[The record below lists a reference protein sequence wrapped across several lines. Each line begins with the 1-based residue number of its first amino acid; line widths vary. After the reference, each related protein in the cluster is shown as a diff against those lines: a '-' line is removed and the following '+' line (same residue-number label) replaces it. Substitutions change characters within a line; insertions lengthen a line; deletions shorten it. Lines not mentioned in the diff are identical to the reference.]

1 MKNFARC
8 AAAAVALWA
17 IPATAD
23 SVTEFPSE
31 EAMRRYAAGRLY
43 EESGDYGA
51 ALREY
56 YRAFVLDPGAPA
68 LARRMSEL
76 SARIGDS
83 ERSLEFAERGLATH
97 PNDPE
102 LLWLRGAA
110 LFNLGRY
117 LEAYE
122 VLDQAAAGDTTNAEY
137 QRTFARAAE
146 QVDRVDRSAAAYRR
160 ATALEPEDA
169 ESWFQLAAAEARL
182 GRFDEAERALKQAR
196 DLGSTRPGMKFLE
209 GWVHE
214 GKGRNREA
222 ITSYREHLES
232 FDNDQITRRRLVQLL
247 AREKRFD
254 EAFREA
260 AVVSR
265 ASPGDFLALEVE
277 GDLAFRSKR
286 ADQGE
291 QVVLEML
298 AQAGSDADRA
308 FRACAMLVRHDR
320 KKRGIALADT
330 WATSARPPSGE
341 MLSSRIRGFAED
353 PRGAMTYAQRAI
365 EVAPDSL
372 APRVLMAR
380 LHATAK
386 SFAAAESAWTE
397 CLPHGADTVAVL
409 LEIAFCRE
417 QNKDIHGAESAV
429 RDALRRDPLNPR
441 VLNFLGYLLADDN
454 RNLEEALTLIRRALE
469 NDPENGAYV
478 DSLGW
483 AYYRLGRLEEA
494 RAELE
499 RAIRLTDGD
508 PVVHE
513 HLGDVYRDL
522 RMFSEAKAQYR
533 LSLARDGANP
543 NVREKLSRL
552 R

>member
-1 MKNFARC
+1 MKNLATF
-8 AAAAVALWA
+8 AAAAVTLWTLVA
-17 IPATAD
+17 PAAAD
-23 SVTEFPSE
+23 TEFPSE
-31 EAMRRYAAGRLY
+31 EAMRRYAIGRLY
-43 EESGDYGA
+43 EEDGDYGA

-83 ERSLEFAERGLATH
+83 ERSLEFAERGLATS
-97 PNDPE
+97 PQDPE
-102 LLWLRGAA
+102 LMWLRGAA
-110 LFNLGRY
+110 LFNLGRQA
-117 LEAYE
+117 EAYE
-122 VLDQAAAGDTTNAEY
+122 VLEQAAARDTLNAEF

-146 QVDRVDRSAAAYRR
+146 QVGRVDRAADAYRR
-160 ATALEPEDA
+160 ATSLDPEDA

-182 GRFDEAERALKQAR
+182 GRFDAAEIALGNAR
-196 DLGSTRPGMKFLE
+196 DLGSVRPGIKFLD

-214 GKGRNREA
+214 GQGRNQQA
-222 ITSYREHLES
+222 IASYREHLEG
-232 FDNDQITRRRLVQLL
+232 FDSDQITRRRLVQLL
-247 AREKRFD
+247 ARERRFE
-254 EAFREA
+254 EAYQEA
-260 AVVSR
+260 GIVSR
-265 ASPGDFLALEVE
+265 GSPGDFLALEVE
-277 GDLAFRSKR
+277 ADLAFRAKH
-286 ADQGE
+286 ANQGE
-291 QVVLEML
+291 QIVLEML
-298 AQAGSDADRA
+298 AQSGSDPDRA
-308 FRACAMLVRHDR
+308 FRATAMLVRNDR
-320 KKRGIALADT
+320 KKRGISLADT
-330 WATSARPPSGE
+330 WATSAQPPNGE

-353 PRGAMTYAQRAI
+353 PRGAMTYAQRAVAI
-365 EVAPDSL
+365 APDSL
-372 APRVLMAR
+372 APRVLVAR
-380 LHATAK
+380 LHANAR

-397 CLPHGADTVAVL
+397 TLPRGADTVAVL
-409 LEIAFCRE
+409 LEVAFCRE
-417 QNKDIHGAESAV
+417 QLKDIAGAESAV
-429 RDALRRDPLNPR
+429 RDALQRDPNNPR

-454 RNLEEALTLIRRALE
+454 RNLQEALILIRRALE

-483 AYYRLGRLEEA
+483 AYYRLGRLDEA

-522 RMFSEAKAQYR
+522 KMFSEAREQYKI
-533 LSLARDGANP
+533 SLARDGANP